1 MEKQAQQG
9 NERQTDKSREYE
21 ELSSLYD
28 QVNAAGGMIREYKMP
43 KGFMAAVGDIR
54 DFRQALGL
62 DPNDETAEITSDMI
76 DGLPP
81 MLLFAFP
88 GTGPTRADAIRDGM
102 TGWNKSKESQL
113 TGRILHGSFSIRGG
127 TMSAYMPASADD
139 EQQWMVEFVKDGE
152 VVFTEHID
160 MIYAPVFGPDVED
173 VDSLNRR
180 IEAIII
186 ERNLE

>member
-9 NERQTDKSREYE
+9 NERQTDESREYE
-21 ELSSLYD
+21 KLCGLYD
-28 QVNAAGGMIREYKMP
+28 QVNAAGGMIREYEMP
-43 KGFMAAVGDIR
+43 KGFMAAIGDIQ

-62 DPNDETAEITSDMI
+62 DPDDETIEITDDMMNT
-76 DGLPP
+76 LPP
-81 MLLFAFP
+81 MLLFAYP
-88 GTGPTRADAIRDGM
+88 GSGVTRVEAIQDGM
-102 TGWNKSKESQL
+102 KGWQDSKETMI
-113 TGRILHGSFSIRGG
+113 TGRILHGSFSIGGG

-139 EQQWMVEFVKDGE
+139 EQQWTVEFVKGGE

-173 VDSLNRR
+173 IDSLNRR
-180 IEAIII
+180 IEVIIT